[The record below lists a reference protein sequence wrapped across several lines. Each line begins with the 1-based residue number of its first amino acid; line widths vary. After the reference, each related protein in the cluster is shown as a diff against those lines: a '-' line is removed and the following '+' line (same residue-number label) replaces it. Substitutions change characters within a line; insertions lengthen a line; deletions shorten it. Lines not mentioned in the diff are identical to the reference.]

1 VRWWPSLKRSRRRK
15 ACRAAG
21 GCFARAVA
29 WSCWRGSG
37 GGRRAVAWTFGS
49 GGIHGGGR
57 AGPSVAAGFAAAS
70 VRAGGRAGV
79 SRGWAFGSGGELVEI
94 EIFHLK

>member
-1 VRWWPSLKRSRRRK
+1 MVVRWWPSLKRSRRRK

-29 WSCWRGSG
+29 WPCWRGSG
-37 GGRRAVAWTFGS
+37 GGRRAVAWAFGS

-70 VRAGGRAGV
+70 VRAGGRAFRAGGRSV
-79 SRGWAFGSGGELVEI
+79 AAGS
-94 EIFHLK
+94 